1 MKNLR
6 GIRWRKAFYW
16 HKPWPNWRATFLLE
30 IFTLIIAPKWGMAD
44 ENIMLKGVY
53 EETLTDPNFQL
64 VLVSQNHE
72 RKSGPKFNY
81 TNLVSNLLYKSN
93 YHYFHNPTYQTHP
106 SLYLPICVSACSSL
120 LILHSHQLDFPNKQ
134 VRSHWILIFTRSTGK
149 ILSACVLL
157 KVLDSLC

>member
-53 EETLTDPNFQL
+53 EESLTDPNWPPKNVTSLTRGPNWPFTCLDGMRIENSLWMMKIFECWRRQL
-64 VLVSQNHE
+64 VLLVEKLAFEKEICSNASINVLHK
-72 RKSGPKFNY
+72 RLANY
-81 TNLVSNLLYKSN
+81 FGSDKTLRNWTFKNCELENWIN
-93 YHYFHNPTYQTHP
+93 
-106 SLYLPICVSACSSL
+106 SSL
-120 LILHSHQLDFPNKQ
+120 L
-134 VRSHWILIFTRSTGK
+134 W
-149 ILSACVLL
+149 
-157 KVLDSLC
+157 